1 MIELIL
7 FDLDGTLTDSAPGIT
22 RCVQYALTYLGKPR
36 YSPEELNCFLG
47 PPLHEQFMK
56 FAGLT
61 SEEADTAVEQYRE
74 RYNGIGIYENEV
86 YEGIPELLGLL
97 KEHGKL
103 LGVASSKPQVYVEEI
118 LNHFKLAGYFDAV
131 VGSELDGSRTDK
143 AEVIEEALC
152 RTGYER
158 KRDRVIMVGDR
169 SNDAEGARK
178 CGIACM
184 GAAYGYGGR
193 EELEAAG
200 AEYIAETVKDLGIL
214 AAEDEAASQE
224 KKDVKKR
231 VRYGQE
237 LSWGRK
243 IWDMLYPMVY
253 FLLCMAAV
261 TVAALIVAS
270 LVTGVRGLDTVQ
282 LMALIPGL
290 PLMIN
295 IGFYGITVFSQRKS
309 YLMDQ
314 VLFGTYEPVSYTHL
328 TLPTKA

>member
-22 RCVQYALTYLGKPR
+22 RCVQYALNYLGKPR

-131 VGSELDGSRTDK
+131 VGSELDGDPGQTRQKSLK
-143 AEVIEEALC
+143 KPSVAQAMNGSA
-152 RTGYER
+152 TG
-158 KRDRVIMVGDR
+158 
-169 SNDAEGARK
+169 
-178 CGIACM
+178 
-184 GAAYGYGGR
+184 
-193 EELEAAG
+193 
-200 AEYIAETVKDLGIL
+200 
-214 AAEDEAASQE
+214 
-224 KKDVKKR
+224 
-231 VRYGQE
+231 
-237 LSWGRK
+237 
-243 IWDMLYPMVY
+243 
-253 FLLCMAAV
+253 
-261 TVAALIVAS
+261 
-270 LVTGVRGLDTVQ
+270 
-282 LMALIPGL
+282 
-290 PLMIN
+290 
-295 IGFYGITVFSQRKS
+295 
-309 YLMDQ
+309 
-314 VLFGTYEPVSYTHL
+314 
-328 TLPTKA
+328 